1 MQDYTPN
8 LIDKMR
14 ESRFCRALFAAILTI
29 GLCLPSALLS
39 TKAYARDYDGS
50 NFGEGNGTLVV
61 SKPDHA
67 SLYINGQ
74 EVQAGADAPQ
84 EFTFAAGS
92 DVTVRVDADNGY
104 AVDSCFVEDE
114 ENNYISDWTSAC
126 GEGILEETYKV
137 YGDDLKQYLKTVI
150 APEETDPYANLDD
163 ALYFEAWKSNDSTQR
178 TNAGQKFWVDYKK
191 SGGDSVSER
200 NWEVAFCYGPPGHKG
215 PGAGT
220 WYKLSEQPNEWY
232 RKALSYVMW
241 YGAPYIQNVAGHKL
255 TNGEAHDATQLAVWM
270 VSDQPVKYNTS
281 RVPKAY
287 AAAKDLVAKAKA
299 YANGG
304 NVSPT
309 GAKIDDK
316 TKYMIDHYATVYKPY
331 SGKKQTL
338 IIPNIAGYIDLQKE
352 SANKEITDGNEC
364 YSLEGAKYGVFLS
377 KADAEAERNLQMVLT
392 TDENGYAVSDA
403 LPVKKN
409 GDPTTY
415 YVKEMKHPEGY
426 ALSDTVYPVEV
437 KRWKV
442 STVNADAEENP
453 GVIMEEP
460 QYDPVQIM
468 LGKYDG
474 DRTYN
479 GEKNV
484 AQAGAPTLA
493 GAEFTVKFYPTLD
506 EDYTS
511 VEPVRTWVMK
521 TNAKGFINMN
531 RDDIESWKVSGD
543 DFFHDSQGSIC
554 YPIGTYTIQE
564 TKAPEGYELPTG
576 SFEIDGV
583 TYDSVVVRQVKGDGS
598 TNPTV
603 STYNMPLIPEPIKK
617 GGIEIEKR
625 DLETNALTP
634 QGGASLDGTQFAI
647 VNENN
652 KGAFVDG
659 IEYQPG
665 EVCKILTIENGVAA
679 TNDQTL
685 PYGDYSIQEIV
696 AGKGYNLTDG
706 EKRYFTI
713 SENHQMIH
721 YSDTVEGAEG
731 GAFKNAVIRGD
742 LKFIKVRGMDQK
754 LLGGIPFKITSK
766 TTGESHIVV
775 TDENGEVNTSADW
788 NKHTQNTNGNDGGEY
803 NAENGLWFGA
813 GEARD
818 DMGALPYDTY
828 TLEELECDNNKG
840 MVMVT
845 KEFTINRQNY
855 VFDMRDIVN
864 DVEKL
869 PYIGTHATDA
879 SDGDKLIVADTE
891 AVIND
896 HVSYAELA
904 ANETYTLTATLMD
917 KTTGE
922 AIEGASAQVT
932 FETTSDRGS
941 VEVQIPVNLV
951 DYKGKDI
958 VVYEVLSKGGAVV
971 AEHQEINDSEQT
983 LHVIAPVIGTTAT
996 DDADGDH
1003 KIINDTEATII
1014 DTVRYENLVANKEYT
1029 ATGTLMVKTI
1039 DEDGDVEATELL
1051 DKDGNPITVTT
1062 QFTPKSASGSIDV
1075 VFVFDASMLE
1085 PGTQIVVFEKVL
1097 RGDVVIAA
1105 HEDPTDS
1112 NQTVETIVPEIGTTA
1127 VDGVDGDKNVVSD
1140 KGMRVVDTIAY
1151 KNLVIGKEYT
1161 ATGKLMEKVIDEN
1174 GNVTEREL
1182 TDDHGNTVEAKATF
1196 TPTTP
1201 NGEVEVEFVFDGY
1214 NLEKGTQI
1222 VAFEEVFDKDKSV
1235 AVHADINDENQ
1246 LVEVVNPKIGTSA
1259 YDAFDL
1265 DQSVIADKDA
1275 KIIDTVR
1282 YESLIPGKE
1291 YTVAGIVMDKTT
1303 GMPLLSGEGADEISD
1318 GELATFMHGLATLL
1332 GISDDEFAAM
1342 TATGSAGAT
1351 SEFIDFVGE
1360 FTDRL
1365 GVENP
1370 LAGFTDRIVSDV
1382 NVNADV
1388 VSEYLAENAKIV
1400 NCLTFAQKNFTPNTA
1415 DGSVDMTFPVNTEG
1429 MDGKELVIYE
1439 LMFANDVI
1447 QASHADIT
1455 DKGQTVEVV
1464 SSSIGTT
1471 ATDKTD
1477 GDHYL
1482 LPSTDAVVVDTV
1494 DYENLVPGKEYTLK
1508 GWLMD
1513 KATGKQLVI
1522 DDKPVTSEVK
1532 FTPNNTSGSVDIEF
1546 KFDASKLADGA
1557 ELVAFEELYKDNV
1570 LVAEHKDIDD
1580 EGQTVTIGEPP
1591 ATPED
1596 GDYAKTGENLLPWIV
1611 LAIVL
1616 LVGAASAFAYGVRK
1630 RKANKSKADAEDS
1643 QITPNE

>member
-1 MQDYTPN
+1 MLNQ
-8 LIDKMR
+8 IDKMR
-14 ESRFCRALFAAILTI
+14 ESRFCRALFAAVLII
-29 GLCLPSALLS
+29 GLCLPSTLLGIRSAYADDGKTRVVFVLDGNAHITIDGEQGSQTLSPETPTLTLDLDTGTFVHMTGELASESNVAVYSRDLEDTYDVTYPEGFENVLSFEKDISATGIDKVVTIKVDDLPAGYRLADMDALRTEYALS
-39 TKAYARDYDGS
+39 TASITTQSSDVPYIGETFTGS
-50 NFGEGNGTLVV
+50 GQITHMTGGNGHTTYDMTY
-61 SKPDHA
+61 SA
-67 SLYINGQ
+67 WSGIANGK
-74 EVQAGADAPQ
+74 
-84 EFTFAAGS
+84 
-92 DVTVRVDADNGY
+92 DVTVYCDDHGKASPVVNRGTWNYTARVTAIDYSTGKVTLSFKVVGTGEYKPADNY
-104 AVDSCFVEDE
+104 
-114 ENNYISDWTSAC
+114 
-126 GEGILEETYKV
+126 
-137 YGDDLKQYLKTVI
+137 
-150 APEETDPYANLDD
+150 
-163 ALYFEAWKSNDSTQR
+163 
-178 TNAGQKFWVDYKK
+178 
-191 SGGDSVSER
+191 
-200 NWEVAFCYGPPGHKG
+200 
-215 PGAGT
+215 
-220 WYKLSEQPNEWY
+220 
-232 RKALSYVMW
+232 
-241 YGAPYIQNVAGHKL
+241 
-255 TNGEAHDATQLAVWM
+255 
-270 VSDQPVKYNTS
+270 
-281 RVPKAY
+281 
-287 AAAKDLVAKAKA
+287 
-299 YANGG
+299 
-304 NVSPT
+304 
-309 GAKIDDK
+309 
-316 TKYMIDHYATVYKPY
+316 
-331 SGKKQTL
+331 QTL
-338 IIPNIAGYIDLQKE
+338 SGVGYVYRDFGGYMELHKE
-352 SANKEITDGNEC
+352 SANTEITEGNGC
-364 YSLEGAKYGVFLS
+364 YS
-377 KADAEAERNLQMVLT
+377 
-392 TDENGYAVSDA
+392 
-403 LPVKKN
+403 
-409 GDPTTY
+409 
-415 YVKEMKHPEGY
+415 
-426 ALSDTVYPVEV
+426 
-437 KRWKV
+437 
-442 STVNADAEENP
+442 
-453 GVIMEEP
+453 
-460 QYDPVQIM
+460 
-468 LGKYDG
+468 
-474 DRTYN
+474 
-479 GEKNV
+479 
-484 AQAGAPTLA
+484 LA
-493 GAEFTVKFYPTLD
+493 GAEYSLFSSLDDAKKAAEGDTGVEAAGKATTNDEGYAKTGLVKAGHYYVVETTAAQNYALDRDGGEQSDGIYEIDIENGKTTTLNSDNGGIVYDEPQNDPASVLIGKFDGDHTYNWEENIAQAKAPSLAGAQFEVKFYPTLD
-506 EDYTS
+506 EDYSS
-511 VEPVRTWVMK
+511 VEPLRTWYLE
-521 TNAKGFINMN
+521 TNENGYC
-531 RDDIESWKVSGD
+531 DLDES
-543 DFFHDSQGSIC
+543 FFAQDKDNDPLFKALGGTPTL
-554 YPIGTYTIQE
+554 PIGTLTFKEI
-564 TKAPEGYELPTG
+564 KAPEGYNLET
-576 SFEIDGV
+576 I
-583 TYDSVVVRQVKGDGS
+583 YDAEGNEVEGGIFVRQITGNESGDID
-598 TNPTV
+598 V
-603 STYNMPLIPEPIKK
+603 DTYNTPLIPNGINR

-625 DLETNALTP
+625 DLETNGFAA
-634 QGGASLDGTQFAI
+634 QGNGSLDGTQFAI
-647 VNENN
+647 VNEND

-659 IEYQPG
+659 IEHQPG
-665 EVCKILTIENGVAA
+665 EVCKIITIKDGVAS
-679 TNDQTL
+679 TDDQCL
-685 PYGDYSIQEIV
+685 PYGDYSIQEV
-696 AGKGYNLTDG
+696 AASKGYNLTDA

-754 LLGGIPFKITSK
+754 LLGGIPFKITSNS
-766 TTGESHIVV
+766 TGESHIVV

-788 NKHTQNTNGNDGGEY
+788 NKHTQNTNGNDGGNY
-803 NAENGLWFGA
+803 AAANGIWFGQ

-828 TLEELECDNNKG
+828 TLEELECDKNKG
-840 MVMVT
+840 MVLVK
-845 KEFTINRQNY
+845 KEFSINRNGY

-879 SDGDKLIVADTE
+879 SDGDKLIIADTE

-917 KTTGE
+917 KETGE
-922 AIEGASAQVT
+922 AIPGATAQVT
-932 FETTSDRGS
+932 FDTKSDRGS

-951 DYKGKDI
+951 DYKNKDV
-958 VVYEVLSKGGAVV
+958 VVYEVLTQGGVVV

-1014 DTVRYENLVANKEYT
+1014 DTVKYENLVANKEYT
-1029 ATGTLMVKTI
+1029 ATGTLMVKSI

-1075 VFVFDASMLE
+1075 VFVFDASALDS
-1085 PGTQIVVFEKVL
+1085 GTQLVVFEKVL

-1127 VDGVDGDKNVVSD
+1127 LDGVDGDKNVVSD

-1151 KNLVIGKEYT
+1151 KNLVVGKEYT
-1161 ATGKLMEKVIDEN
+1161 ATGKLMEKVVDEN

-1182 TDDHGNTVEAKATF
+1182 VDDHGNTIEAKATF
-1196 TPTTP
+1196 TPTAP
-1201 NGEVEVEFVFDGY
+1201 NGEVKVEFVFDGY
-1214 NLEKGTQI
+1214 NLAKGTQI

-1235 AVHADINDENQ
+1235 AVHADINDANQ
-1246 LVEVVNPKIGTSA
+1246 LVEAVAPKIGTSA

-1265 DQSVIADKDA
+1265 DQKVIADKDA
-1275 KIIDTVR
+1275 KIIDTVK

-1303 GMPLLSGEGADEISD
+1303 GMPLLSGEGAEEITD
-1318 GELATFMHGLATLL
+1318 GELATFIHGLATLL

-1360 FTDRL
+1360 LTEGL

-1400 NCLTFAQKNFTPNTA
+1400 SCLTFAQKAFTPNTA

-1429 MDGKELVIYE
+1429 MDGKELVVYE

-1447 QASHADIT
+1447 QASHVDIT

-1482 LPSTDAVVVDTV
+1482 LPSTEAVVVDTV
-1494 DYENLVPGKEYTLK
+1494 AYENLVPGKEYTLK

-1513 KATGKQLVI
+1513 KAAGKQLVI
-1522 DDKPVTSEVK
+1522 DDKPVTSEIK
-1532 FTPNNTSGSVDIEF
+1532 FTPNNTSGTVDIEF
-1546 KFDASKLADGA
+1546 KFDASKLTDGA

-1580 EGQTVTIGEPP
+1580 ESQTVTIGEPP

-1596 GDYAKTGENLLPWIV
+1596 GDYAKTGENLIGWII
-1611 LAIVL
+1611 LAL
-1616 LVGAASAFAYGVRK
+1616 ALVAGATTLTVYGVRK
-1630 RKANKSKADAEDS
+1630 RNAHKSEASAEDIQS
-1643 QITPNE
+1643 TPNE

>member
-14 ESRFCRALFAAILTI
+14 ESRFCRALFAVVLII
-29 GLCLPSALLS
+29 GLCLPSALLGVRQAEAAS
-39 TKAYARDYDGS
+39 TVYLRNSGASATYGGYSTTKCYVDSKPAYCAQPSKSTPASGNYSATKITPLTSATGFQHDWRAVCACLYYGYGGPGFDASMWPSTWYDGS
-50 NFGEGNGTLVV
+50 AWTADRYFAMTHVIISDYYASDAAAALAGCNSSFKNWVYGNILSYNGNGGYNNN
-61 SKPDHA
+61 A
-67 SLYINGQ
+67 
-74 EVQAGADAPQ
+74 VQNKLGNWGSVPSWFFDLCFQVNTAGGVQ
-84 EFTFAAGS
+84 T
-92 DVTVRVDADNGY
+92 
-104 AVDSCFVEDE
+104 
-114 ENNYISDWTSAC
+114 
-126 GEGILEETYKV
+126 
-137 YGDDLKQYLKTVI
+137 
-150 APEETDPYANLDD
+150 
-163 ALYFEAWKSNDSTQR
+163 
-178 TNAGQKFWVDYKK
+178 
-191 SGGDSVSER
+191 
-200 NWEVAFCYGPPGHKG
+200 
-215 PGAGT
+215 
-220 WYKLSEQPNEWY
+220 
-232 RKALSYVMW
+232 
-241 YGAPYIQNVAGHKL
+241 
-255 TNGEAHDATQLAVWM
+255 M
-270 VSDQPVKYNTS
+270 VS
-281 RVPKAY
+281 
-287 AAAKDLVAKAKA
+287 
-299 YANGG
+299 
-304 NVSPT
+304 
-309 GAKIDDK
+309 
-316 TKYMIDHYATVYKPY
+316 Y
-331 SGKKQTL
+331 SELGW
-338 IIPNIAGYIDLQKE
+338 IGVQKE
-352 SANKEITDGNEC
+352 SANPELTDDNDC
-364 YSLEGAKYGVFLS
+364 YSLEGAEYTIYKTES
-377 KADAEAERNLQMVLT
+377 DANNNKNSVGKLT
-392 TDENGYAVSDA
+392 TNDKGYGASDW
-403 LPVKKN
+403 LEL
-409 GDPTTY
+409 GTY
-415 YVKEMKHPEGY
+415 WIKETKAPEGY
-426 ALSDTVYPVEV
+426 ALNDEPIKVQVNEVAKATKVNVE
-437 KRWKV
+437 
-442 STVNADAEENP
+442 
-453 GVIMEEP
+453 EEP
-460 QYDPVQIM
+460 QNDPVGIL
-468 LGKYDG
+468 LGKYDE

-479 GEKNV
+479 GEANV

-493 GAEFTVKFYPTLD
+493 GAQFEVKFYPTLD
-506 EDYTS
+506 KDYSS
-511 VEPVRTWVMK
+511 VEPLRTWYLETDEDGFCRLDESFFAQGKESSPLFK
-521 TNAKGFINMN
+521 TKS
-531 RDDIESWKVSGD
+531 DIPTL
-543 DFFHDSQGSIC
+543 
-554 YPIGTYTIQE
+554 PIGTLTFKEI
-564 TKAPEGYELPTG
+564 KAPEGYNLETIYDAEGNEVEGGIFVSQITG
-576 SFEIDGV
+576 NESGAVDV
-583 TYDSVVVRQVKGDGS
+583 D
-598 TNPTV
+598 
-603 STYNMPLIPEPIKK
+603 TYNTPLIPNGINR

-625 DLETNALTP
+625 DLETNGLTP

-647 VNENN
+647 VNEND

-679 TNDQTL
+679 TSDQTL
-685 PYGDYSIQEIV
+685 PHGDYSIQEIV

-706 EKRYFTI
+706 EKRYFSIT
-713 SENHQMIH
+713 EDHQMVH

-731 GAFKNAVIRGD
+731 GAFKNQVKRGD
-742 LKFIKVRGMDQK
+742 LKFIKK
-754 LLGGIPFKITSK
+754 LELTENSMSGIPFKITSK

-775 TDENGEVNTSADW
+775 TDENGEVNTEASW
-788 NKHTQNTNGNDGGEY
+788 NKHSYNTNGNDGGNY
-803 NAENGLWFGA
+803 DPANGIWFGINA
-813 GEARD
+813 PVNDEV
-818 DMGALPYDTY
+818 GALPYDDY
-828 TLEELECDNNKG
+828 TIEELPCDKNTG
-840 MVMVT
+840 LTLVT
-845 KEFTINRQNY
+845 RDVKISRDSVTI
-855 VFDMRDIVN
+855 DIREIENHVTETESI
-864 DVEKL
+864 V
-869 PYIGTHATDA
+869 TRATDA
-879 SDGDKLIVADTE
+879 IDSDKLITADTE

-896 HVSYAELA
+896 HVEYSGLK
-904 ANETYTLTATLMD
+904 ANEQYTMTATLMD
-917 KTTGE
+917 KQTGE
-922 AIEGASAQVT
+922 TIPGATAQVT
-932 FETTSDRGS
+932 FTTKAANGF
-941 VEVQIPVNLV
+941 VEMQIPVNLV
-951 DYKGKDI
+951 DYKSHD
-958 VVYEVLSKGGAVV
+958 VVVFEVLSQGGSVV
-971 AEHQEINDSEQT
+971 VEHQEIDDSEQT
-983 LHVIAPVIGTTAT
+983 LHVVAPEIGTTAT

-1014 DTVRYENLVANKEYT
+1014 DTVRYENLVPGKEYT
-1029 ATGTLMVKTI
+1029 ATGTLMVKSI

-1062 QFTPKSASGSIDV
+1062 QFAPKSASGSIDV

-1085 PGTQIVVFEKVL
+1085 SGTQLVVFEKVL

-1151 KNLVIGKEYT
+1151 ENLVVGKEYT
-1161 ATGKLMEKVIDEN
+1161 ATGKLMEKVVDEN

-1196 TPTTP
+1196 TPTAP

-1214 NLEKGTQI
+1214 NLDKGTQI
-1222 VAFEEVFDKDKSV
+1222 IAFEEVFDKDKSV

-1246 LVEVVNPKIGTSA
+1246 LVEVVTPEIGTSA

-1265 DQSVIADKDA
+1265 DGLVIADKDA
-1275 KIIDTVR
+1275 KIIDTVK
-1282 YESLIPGKE
+1282 YENFIPGKD
-1291 YTVAGIVMDKTT
+1291 TVGGIVMDKTT
-1303 GMPLLSGEGADEISD
+1303 GMPLLSGEGADQITD
-1318 GELATFMHGLATLL
+1318 GELATFLHGLATLL

-1342 TATGSAGAT
+1342 TAMGSAGAT

-1360 FTDRL
+1360 LTEGL

-1370 LAGFTDRIVSDV
+1370 LAGFTDRIVSNV

-1400 NCLTFAQKNFTPNTA
+1400 NCLTFAQKTFTPNTA

-1429 MDGKELVIYE
+1429 MDGKELVVYE

-1464 SSSIGTT
+1464 PSSIGTT

-1482 LPSTDAVVVDTV
+1482 LPSIDAVVVDTV

-1522 DDKPVTSEVK
+1522 DDKPVASEIK
-1532 FTPNNTSGSVDIEF
+1532 FTPNNTSGKVDIEF

-1591 ATPED
+1591 ANPDD
-1596 GDYAKTGENLLPWIV
+1596 GDYAKTGEDLLPWIV

>member
-14 ESRFCRALFAAILTI
+14 ESRFCRAFFAVVLII
-29 GLCLPSALLS
+29 GLCLPSALLGVRQAEAAS
-39 TKAYARDYDGS
+39 TVYLNNSHSSATYGGYSTTKCYVDGKPAYCAQPSKATPSSGTYSTSKITTQPGGGVPHDPSTICKTLYFGYGGPGFDPSMWPSTWYDGTAWTADRYFAVTHIIISDFYS
-50 NFGEGNGTLVV
+50 N
-61 SKPDHA
+61 D
-67 SLYINGQ
+67 
-74 EVQAGADAPQ
+74 AGAAL
-84 EFTFAAGS
+84 AGCNS
-92 DVTVRVDADNGY
+92 SFRNWVYGNILAYDGHGGY
-104 AVDSCFVEDE
+104 VDSALQNKFSWSDIPSCF
-114 ENNYISDWTSAC
+114 Y
-126 GEGILEETYKV
+126 
-137 YGDDLKQYLKTVI
+137 DLCFQVNT
-150 APEETDPYANLDD
+150 
-163 ALYFEAWKSNDSTQR
+163 
-178 TNAGQKFWVDYKK
+178 AGGFQ
-191 SGGDSVSER
+191 
-200 NWEVAFCYGPPGHKG
+200 
-215 PGAGT
+215 T
-220 WYKLSEQPNEWY
+220 
-232 RKALSYVMW
+232 
-241 YGAPYIQNVAGHKL
+241 
-255 TNGEAHDATQLAVWM
+255 M
-270 VSDQPVKYNTS
+270 VS
-281 RVPKAY
+281 
-287 AAAKDLVAKAKA
+287 
-299 YANGG
+299 
-304 NVSPT
+304 
-309 GAKIDDK
+309 
-316 TKYMIDHYATVYKPY
+316 Y
-331 SGKKQTL
+331 SELGW
-338 IIPNIAGYIDLQKE
+338 IGVQKE
-352 SANKEITDGNEC
+352 SANPELTDGNDC
-364 YSLEGAKYGVFLS
+364 YSLEGAEYTIYKTES
-377 KADAEAERNLQMVLT
+377 DANNNKNSVGKLT
-392 TDENGYAVSDA
+392 TNDKGYGASDW
-403 LPVKKN
+403 LEL
-409 GDPTTY
+409 GTY
-415 YVKEMKHPEGY
+415 WIKETKAPEGY
-426 ALSDTVYPVEV
+426 ALDNEPIKVQVNEVAKATKVTVE
-437 KRWKV
+437 
-442 STVNADAEENP
+442 
-453 GVIMEEP
+453 EEP
-460 QYDPVQIM
+460 QADPVSVL

-474 DRTYN
+474 NRTYN
-479 GEKNV
+479 GESNIT
-484 AQAGAPTLA
+484 QAGAPSLE
-493 GAEFTVKFYPTLD
+493 GAEFTFKFYPTLE
-506 EDYTS
+506 EDYES
-511 VEPVRTWVMK
+511 VEPLRTWVLK
-521 TNAKGFINMN
+521 TDSEGFTGLWDEFKI
-531 RDDIESWKVSGD
+531 SGD
-543 DFFHDSQGSIC
+543 NFFYKADGVPTL
-554 YPIGTYTIQE
+554 PIGTLTVQE
-564 TKAPEGYELPTG
+564 TKAPEGYKVDEK
-576 SFEIDGV
+576 V
-583 TYDSVVVRQVKGDGS
+583 HVRQITPEGVLE
-598 TNPTV
+598 TIN
-603 STYNMPLIPEPIKK
+603 TYNMPLIPEIIKK
-617 GGIEIEKR
+617 GGISIEKR
-625 DLETNALTP
+625 DFETNGLTP

-647 VNENN
+647 VNEND

-679 TNDQTL
+679 TSDQTL

-706 EKRYFTI
+706 EKRYFSIT
-713 SENHQMIH
+713 EDHQMVH

-731 GAFKNAVIRGD
+731 GAFKNQVKRGD
-742 LKFIKVRGMDQK
+742 LKFIKK
-754 LLGGIPFKITSK
+754 LELTENSMSGIPFKITSK

-775 TDENGEVNTSADW
+775 TDENGEVNTEASW
-788 NKHTQNTNGNDGGEY
+788 NKHSYNTNGNDGGNY
-803 NAENGLWFGA
+803 DPANGIWFGINA
-813 GEARD
+813 PVNDEV
-818 DMGALPYDTY
+818 GALPYDDY
-828 TLEELECDNNKG
+828 TIEELPCDKNTG
-840 MVMVT
+840 LTLVT
-845 KEFTINRQNY
+845 RDVKISRDSVTI
-855 VFDMRDIVN
+855 DIREIENHVTETESF
-864 DVEKL
+864 V
-869 PYIGTHATDA
+869 TRATDA
-879 SDGDKLIVADTE
+879 IDSDKLITADTE

-896 HVSYAELA
+896 HVEYSGLK
-904 ANETYTLTATLMD
+904 ANEQYTMTATLMD
-917 KTTGE
+917 KQTGE
-922 AIEGASAQVT
+922 TIPGATAQVT
-932 FETTSDRGS
+932 FTTKAANGF
-941 VEVQIPVNLV
+941 VEMQIPVNLV
-951 DYKGKDI
+951 DYKSHD
-958 VVYEVLSKGGAVV
+958 VVVFEVLSQGGSVV
-971 AEHQEINDSEQT
+971 VEHQEIDDSEQT
-983 LHVIAPVIGTTAT
+983 LHVVAPEIGTTAT

-1014 DTVRYENLVANKEYT
+1014 DTVRYESLVPGKEYT
-1029 ATGTLMVKTI
+1029 ATGTLMVKSI

-1062 QFTPKSASGSIDV
+1062 QFAPKSASGSIDV

-1085 PGTQIVVFEKVL
+1085 SGTQLVVFEKVL

-1151 KNLVIGKEYT
+1151 ENLVVGKEYT
-1161 ATGKLMEKVIDEN
+1161 ATGKLMEKVVDEN

-1182 TDDHGNTVEAKATF
+1182 TDDHGNTIEAKATF
-1196 TPTTP
+1196 TPTAP

-1214 NLEKGTQI
+1214 NLDKSTQI

-1246 LVEVVNPKIGTSA
+1246 LVEVVTPEIGTSA

-1265 DQSVIADKDA
+1265 DGLVIADRDA
-1275 KIIDTVR
+1275 KIIDTVK
-1282 YESLIPGKE
+1282 YENLIPGKE
-1291 YTVAGIVMDKTT
+1291 YTVGGIVMDKTT
-1303 GMPLLSGEGADEISD
+1303 GMPLLSGEGADQITD
-1318 GELATFMHGLATLL
+1318 GELATFLHGLATLL

-1342 TATGSAGAT
+1342 TATDSAGAT
-1351 SEFIDFVGE
+1351 SEFVDFVGE
-1360 FTDRL
+1360 LTEGL

-1382 NVNADV
+1382 NVNSDV

-1522 DDKPVTSEVK
+1522 DDKPVTSEIK
-1532 FTPNNTSGSVDIEF
+1532 FTPNNTSGKVDIEF
-1546 KFDASKLADGA
+1546 AFDASKLADGA

-1591 ATPED
+1591 VNPDD
-1596 GDYAKTGENLLPWIV
+1596 GDYAKTGEDLLPWIV

>member
-14 ESRFCRALFAAILTI
+14 ESRFCRAFFAVVLII
-29 GLCLPSALLS
+29 GLCLPSALLGVRQAEAAS
-39 TKAYARDYDGS
+39 TVYLRNSGASATYGGYSTTKCYVDSKPAYCAQPSKSTPASGNYSATKITPLTSATGFQHDWRAVCACLYYGYGGPGFDASMWPSTWYDGS
-50 NFGEGNGTLVV
+50 AWTADRYFAMTHVIISDYYASDAAAALAGCNSSFKNWVYGNILSYNGNGGYNNN
-61 SKPDHA
+61 A
-67 SLYINGQ
+67 
-74 EVQAGADAPQ
+74 VQNKLGNWGSVPSWFFDLCFQVNTAGGVQ
-84 EFTFAAGS
+84 T
-92 DVTVRVDADNGY
+92 
-104 AVDSCFVEDE
+104 
-114 ENNYISDWTSAC
+114 
-126 GEGILEETYKV
+126 
-137 YGDDLKQYLKTVI
+137 
-150 APEETDPYANLDD
+150 
-163 ALYFEAWKSNDSTQR
+163 
-178 TNAGQKFWVDYKK
+178 
-191 SGGDSVSER
+191 
-200 NWEVAFCYGPPGHKG
+200 
-215 PGAGT
+215 
-220 WYKLSEQPNEWY
+220 
-232 RKALSYVMW
+232 
-241 YGAPYIQNVAGHKL
+241 
-255 TNGEAHDATQLAVWM
+255 M
-270 VSDQPVKYNTS
+270 VS
-281 RVPKAY
+281 
-287 AAAKDLVAKAKA
+287 
-299 YANGG
+299 
-304 NVSPT
+304 
-309 GAKIDDK
+309 
-316 TKYMIDHYATVYKPY
+316 Y
-331 SGKKQTL
+331 SELGW
-338 IIPNIAGYIDLQKE
+338 IGVQKE
-352 SANKEITDGNEC
+352 SANPELTEGNDC
-364 YSLEGAKYGVFLS
+364 YSLEGAEYTIYKTES
-377 KADAEAERNLQMVLT
+377 DANNNKNSVGKLT
-392 TDENGYAVSDA
+392 TNDKGYGASDW
-403 LPVKKN
+403 LEL
-409 GDPTTY
+409 GTY
-415 YVKEMKHPEGY
+415 WIKETKAPEGY
-426 ALSDTVYPVEV
+426 ALDDEPIKVQVNEVAKATKVIVE
-437 KRWKV
+437 
-442 STVNADAEENP
+442 
-453 GVIMEEP
+453 EEP
-460 QYDPVQIM
+460 QVDPVSVL

-474 DRTYN
+474 NRTYN
-479 GEKNV
+479 GESNIT
-484 AQAGAPTLA
+484 QAGAPSLE
-493 GAEFTVKFYPTLD
+493 GAEFTFKFYPTLE
-506 EDYTS
+506 EDYES
-511 VEPVRTWVMK
+511 VEPLRTWVLK
-521 TNAKGFINMN
+521 TDSDGFTGLWDEFKI
-531 RDDIESWKVSGD
+531 SGD
-543 DFFHDSQGSIC
+543 NFFYEADGVPTL
-554 YPIGTYTIQE
+554 PIGTLTVQE
-564 TKAPEGYELPTG
+564 TKAPEGYKVDEK
-576 SFEIDGV
+576 V
-583 TYDSVVVRQVKGDGS
+583 HVRQITPEGVLE
-598 TNPTV
+598 TIN
-603 STYNMPLIPEPIKK
+603 TYNMPLIPEIIKK
-617 GGIEIEKR
+617 GGISIEKR
-625 DLETNALTP
+625 DFETNGLTP

-647 VNENN
+647 VNEND

-679 TNDQTL
+679 TSDQTL
-685 PYGDYSIQEIV
+685 PYGDYSIQELV

-706 EKRYFTI
+706 EKRYFSIT
-713 SENHQMIH
+713 EDHQMIH

-731 GAFKNAVIRGD
+731 GAFKNQVKRGD
-742 LKFIKVRGMDQK
+742 LKFIKK
-754 LLGGIPFKITSK
+754 LELTENSMSGIPFKITSK

-775 TDENGEVNTSADW
+775 TDENGEVNTEASW
-788 NKHTQNTNGNDGGEY
+788 NKHSYNTNGNDSGNY
-803 NAENGLWFGA
+803 DPANGIWFGINA
-813 GEARD
+813 PVD
-818 DMGALPYDTY
+818 DEVGALPYDDY
-828 TLEELECDNNKG
+828 TIEELPCDKNTG
-840 MVMVT
+840 LTLVT
-845 KEFTINRQNY
+845 RDVKISRDSVTI
-855 VFDMRDIVN
+855 DIREIENHVTETESI
-864 DVEKL
+864 V
-869 PYIGTHATDA
+869 TRATDA
-879 SDGDKLIVADTE
+879 IDSDKLITADTE

-896 HVSYAELA
+896 HVEYSGLK
-904 ANETYTLTATLMD
+904 ANEQYTMTATLMD
-917 KTTGE
+917 KQTGE
-922 AIEGASAQVT
+922 TIPGATAQVT
-932 FETTSDRGS
+932 FTTKAAKGF
-941 VEVQIPVNLV
+941 VEMQIPVNLV
-951 DYKGKDI
+951 DYKNHD
-958 VVYEVLSKGGAVV
+958 VVVFEVLSQGGSVV
-971 AEHQEINDSEQT
+971 VEHQEIDDSEQT
-983 LHVIAPVIGTTAT
+983 LHVVAPEIGTTAT

-1014 DTVRYENLVANKEYT
+1014 DTVRYENLVPGKEYT

-1039 DEDGDVEATELL
+1039 DEDGDVEAAELL

-1075 VFVFDASMLE
+1075 VFVFDASALDS
-1085 PGTQIVVFEKVL
+1085 GTQLVVFEKVL
-1097 RGDVVIAA
+1097 RGDVVIAT

-1151 KNLVIGKEYT
+1151 ENLVVGKEYT

-1182 TDDHGNTVEAKATF
+1182 TDDHGNTIEAKATF
-1196 TPTTP
+1196 TPTAP

-1246 LVEVVNPKIGTSA
+1246 LVEVVTPEIGTSA

-1265 DQSVIADKDA
+1265 DGLVIADRDA
-1275 KIIDTVR
+1275 KIIDTVK
-1282 YESLIPGKE
+1282 YENLIPGKE
-1291 YTVAGIVMDKTT
+1291 YTVGGIVMDKTT
-1303 GMPLLSGEGADEISD
+1303 GMPLLSGEGADQITD
-1318 GELATFMHGLATLL
+1318 GELATFLHGLATLL

-1342 TATGSAGAT
+1342 TATDSAGAT
-1351 SEFIDFVGE
+1351 SEFVDFVGE
-1360 FTDRL
+1360 LTEGL

-1382 NVNADV
+1382 NVNSDV

-1522 DDKPVTSEVK
+1522 DDKPVTSEIK
-1532 FTPNNTSGSVDIEF
+1532 FTPNNTSGKVDIEF
-1546 KFDASKLADGA
+1546 AFDASKLADGA

-1591 ATPED
+1591 VNPDD
-1596 GDYAKTGENLLPWIV
+1596 GDYAKTGEDLLPWIV

>member
-39 TKAYARDYDGS
+39 TKAYARDYDGE
-50 NFGEGNGTLVV
+50 NFGSGNGTLVV

-67 SLYINGQ
+67 SIYVNGQ
-74 EVQAGADAPQ
+74 EVQASADAPQ

-114 ENNYISDWTSAC
+114 DHSYISDWTSAC
-126 GEGILEETYKV
+126 GDGILEETYKV

-241 YGAPYIQNVAGHKL
+241 YGAPYIQNVAGHSL
-255 TNGEAHDATQLAVWM
+255 TKGEAHDATQLAVWM

-304 NVSPT
+304 NTTPT

-316 TKYMIDHYATVYKPY
+316 TKFMIDHYATVYKPY

-409 GDPTTY
+409 GDSTTY

-426 ALSDTVYPVEV
+426 ALDDTVYPVDV

-460 QYDPVQIM
+460 QNDPINIFLAKKDENRAYDATSNE
-468 LGKYDG
+468 G
-474 DRTYN
+474 
-479 GEKNV
+479 
-484 AQAGAPTLA
+484 QAGAPSLA
-493 GAEFTVKFYPTLD
+493 FAKFEVKFYPTLD
-506 EDYTS
+506 EDYQS
-511 VEPVRTWVMK
+511 VEPVRAWVVQ
-521 TNAKGFINMN
+521 TDSDGFSRMGDATFAI
-531 RDDIESWKVSGD
+531 DGTEHPYKVSGD
-543 DFFHDSQGSIC
+543 EFYRDINDSVTL
-554 YPIGTYTIQE
+554 PLGTYTFQE
-564 TKAPEGYELPTG
+564 IEAPEGYQKDDTIIVRAVTG
-576 SFEIDGV
+576 TVDGDV
-583 TYDSVVVRQVKGDGS
+583 QVH
-598 TNPTV
+598 
-603 STYNMPLIPEPIKK
+603 TYNTPIVSEVPKK

-625 DLETNALTP
+625 DLETNELTP

-647 VNENN
+647 VNEND

-679 TNDQTL
+679 TSDQTL

-713 SENHQMIH
+713 SENHQLIH

-803 NAENGLWFGA
+803 NAENGLWFGTGA
-813 GEARD
+813 ARD

-845 KEFTINRQNY
+845 KEFTINRQDY

-879 SDGDKLIVADTE
+879 SDGDKLIIADTE

-932 FETTSDRGS
+932 FETASDRGS

-951 DYKGKDI
+951 DYAGKDV

-1014 DTVRYENLVANKEYT
+1014 DTVRYENLVPGKEYT
-1029 ATGTLMVKTI
+1029 ATGTLMVKSV
-1039 DEDGDVEATELL
+1039 DEDGDIQATELL

-1097 RGDVVIAA
+1097 RGDVVIAS

-1151 KNLVIGKEYT
+1151 ENLVVGKEYT
-1161 ATGKLMEKVIDEN
+1161 ATGKLMEKVVDEN

-1182 TDDHGNTVEAKATF
+1182 TDDHGNTIEAKATF
-1196 TPTTP
+1196 TPTAP

-1214 NLEKGTQI
+1214 NLDKGTQI

-1246 LVEVVNPKIGTSA
+1246 LVEVVTPEIGTSA

-1265 DQSVIADKDA
+1265 DGLVIADRDA
-1275 KIIDTVR
+1275 KIIDTVK
-1282 YESLIPGKE
+1282 YENLIPGKE
-1291 YTVAGIVMDKTT
+1291 YTVGGIVMDKTT
-1303 GMPLLSGEGADEISD
+1303 GMPLLSGEGADEITD

-1342 TATGSAGAT
+1342 TATGSTGAT

-1400 NCLTFAQKNFTPNTA
+1400 NCLTFAQKTFTPNTA
-1415 DGSVDMTFPVNTEG
+1415 DGSVDMTFAVNTEG
-1429 MDGKELVIYE
+1429 MDGKELVVYE

-1522 DDKPVTSEVK
+1522 DDKPVTSEIK
-1532 FTPNNTSGSVDIEF
+1532 FTPNNTSGKVDIEF
-1546 KFDASKLADGA
+1546 AFDASKLADGA

-1591 ATPED
+1591 VNPDD
-1596 GDYAKTGENLLPWIV
+1596 GDYAKTGEDLLPWIV

>member
-14 ESRFCRALFAAILTI
+14 ESRFCRALFAAVLTI

-39 TKAYARDYDGS
+39 TKAYARDYDGE
-50 NFGEGNGTLVV
+50 NFGSGNGTLVV

-84 EFTFAAGS
+84 EFTFTAGS

-114 ENNYISDWTSAC
+114 DHSYISDWTSAC
-126 GEGILEETYKV
+126 GVGILEETYKV

-241 YGAPYIQNVAGHKL
+241 YGAPYIQNVAGHSL
-255 TNGEAHDATQLAVWM
+255 TKGEAHDATQLAVWII
-270 VSDQPVKYNTS
+270 SDTPVKVNYS
-281 RVPKAY
+281 RYTKAY
-287 AAAKDLVAKAKA
+287 PAAKDLVAKAKA
-299 YANGG
+299 YANGS

-316 TKYMIDHYATVYKPY
+316 TKFMIDHYATVYKPY
-331 SGKKQTL
+331 SGKKQTM

-364 YSLEGAKYGVFLS
+364 YSLEGAKYGVFLT

-409 GDPTTY
+409 GDSTTY

-426 ALSDTVYPVEV
+426 ALDDTVYPVDV

-460 QYDPVQIM
+460 QNDPVWIV

-479 GEKNV
+479 GKQNL
-484 AQAGAPTLA
+484 AQAGAPSVA
-493 GAEFTVKFYPTLD
+493 DAEFTVKFYPTLD
-506 EDYTS
+506 EDYQK
-511 VEPVRTWVMK
+511 VDVAKTWVMK
-521 TNAKGFINMN
+521 TNENGFINMN
-531 RDDIESWKVSGD
+531 ADDIDSWKVSGD
-543 DFFHDSQGSIC
+543 DFYRDSNGALC
-554 YPIGTYTIQE
+554 YPLGTYTIQE
-564 TKAPEGYELPTG
+564 TKAPEGYELDNETYVRTVTG
-576 SFEIDGV
+576 TVDG
-583 TYDSVVVRQVKGDGS
+583 DAHI
-598 TNPTV
+598 
-603 STYNMPLIPEPIKK
+603 STYNTPLIPNKIYS

-647 VNENN
+647 VNEND

-665 EVCKILTIENGVAA
+665 KVCKILTIENGVAA
-679 TNDQTL
+679 TSDQTL
-685 PYGDYSIQEIV
+685 PYGDYSIQEVV

-721 YSDTVEGAEG
+721 YSDTVESAEG

-803 NAENGLWFGA
+803 NAENGLWFGT

-845 KEFTINRQNY
+845 KEFTINRQDY

-879 SDGDKLIVADTE
+879 SDGDKLIIADTE

-904 ANETYTLTATLMD
+904 ANETYTLSATLMD

-958 VVYEVLSKGGAVV
+958 VVYEVLSKGGTVV

-1014 DTVRYENLVANKEYT
+1014 DTVRYENLVPGKEYT
-1029 ATGTLMVKTI
+1029 ATGTLMVKSV
-1039 DEDGDVEATELL
+1039 DEDGDIQATELL

-1151 KNLVIGKEYT
+1151 KNLVVGKEYT
-1161 ATGKLMEKVIDEN
+1161 ATGKLMEKVVDEN

-1182 TDDHGNTVEAKATF
+1182 TDDHGNTIEATATF

-1201 NGEVEVEFVFDGY
+1201 SGEVAVEFVFDGY

-1265 DQSVIADKDA
+1265 DQNVIADKDA
-1275 KIIDTVR
+1275 KIIDTVK
-1282 YESLIPGKE
+1282 YQSLIPGKE

-1303 GMPLLSGEGADEISD
+1303 GMPLLSGEGAEEITD
-1318 GELATFMHGLATLL
+1318 GELATFVHGLATLL

-1342 TATGSAGAT
+1342 TAMGSAGAT

-1360 FTDRL
+1360 LTEGL

-1400 NCLTFAQKNFTPNTA
+1400 NCLTFAQKAFTPNTA

-1429 MDGKELVIYE
+1429 MDGKELVVYE

-1482 LPSTDAVVVDTV
+1482 LPSTEAVVVDTV
-1494 DYENLVPGKEYTLK
+1494 AYENLVPGKEYTLK

-1522 DDKPVTSEVK
+1522 DDKVIASEVK
-1532 FTPNNTSGSVDIEF
+1532 FTPNNTSGKVDIEF
-1546 KFDASKLADGA
+1546 KFDASKLSDGA

-1596 GDYAKTGENLLPWIV
+1596 GDYAKTGEILIGWII
-1611 LAIVL
+1611 LALALIA
-1616 LVGAASAFAYGVRK
+1616 GATTLTVYGVRK
-1630 RKANKSKADAEDS
+1630 RNAGKSEASAEDAQS
-1643 QITPNE
+1643 TPNE

>member
-14 ESRFCRALFAAILTI
+14 ESRFCRALFAVVLII
-29 GLCLPSALLS
+29 GLCLPSALLGVRQAEAAS
-39 TKAYARDYDGS
+39 TVYLRNSGASATYGGYSTTKCYVDGKPAYCAQPSKATPSSGTYSTSKITTQPGGGVQHDPSTICKTLYFGYGGPGFDPSMWPSTWYDGTAWTADRYFAVTHIIISDFYS
-50 NFGEGNGTLVV
+50 N
-61 SKPDHA
+61 D
-67 SLYINGQ
+67 
-74 EVQAGADAPQ
+74 AGAAL
-84 EFTFAAGS
+84 AGCNS
-92 DVTVRVDADNGY
+92 SFRNWVYGNILAYDGHGGY
-104 AVDSCFVEDE
+104 VDSALQNKFSWSDIPSWFYDLCFQV
-114 ENNYISDWTSAC
+114 NT
-126 GEGILEETYKV
+126 
-137 YGDDLKQYLKTVI
+137 
-150 APEETDPYANLDD
+150 
-163 ALYFEAWKSNDSTQR
+163 
-178 TNAGQKFWVDYKK
+178 AGGVQ
-191 SGGDSVSER
+191 
-200 NWEVAFCYGPPGHKG
+200 
-215 PGAGT
+215 T
-220 WYKLSEQPNEWY
+220 
-232 RKALSYVMW
+232 
-241 YGAPYIQNVAGHKL
+241 
-255 TNGEAHDATQLAVWM
+255 M
-270 VSDQPVKYNTS
+270 VS
-281 RVPKAY
+281 
-287 AAAKDLVAKAKA
+287 
-299 YANGG
+299 
-304 NVSPT
+304 
-309 GAKIDDK
+309 
-316 TKYMIDHYATVYKPY
+316 Y
-331 SGKKQTL
+331 SELGW
-338 IIPNIAGYIDLQKE
+338 IGVQKE
-352 SANKEITDGNEC
+352 SANTELTEGNDC
-364 YSLEGAKYGVFLS
+364 YSLEGAEFGIYKS
-377 KADAEAERNLQMVLT
+377 E
-392 TDENGYAVSDA
+392 SDA
-403 LPVKKN
+403 NADKN
-409 GDPTTY
+409 AVGKIVTKEDGYGSSDWLELGTY
-415 YVKEMKHPEGY
+415 YVKETKAPSGY
-426 ALSDTVYPVEV
+426 ALDEEVHQVQVKDVAKATVLTVE
-437 KRWKV
+437 
-442 STVNADAEENP
+442 
-453 GVIMEEP
+453 EEP
-460 QYDPVQIM
+460 QYDPVDIM

-474 DRTYN
+474 DKTYN
-479 GEKNV
+479 GEANV

-506 EDYTS
+506 KNYES
-511 VEPVRTWVMK
+511 VDPLRTWVVK
-521 TNAKGFINMN
+521 TDSDGLIIMN
-531 RDDIESWKVSGD
+531 SNNISEFQVGGD
-543 DFFHDSQGSIC
+543 AFFYDTAGNIA

-598 TNPTV
+598 TNPAV

-679 TNDQTL
+679 TNDQML

-731 GAFKNAVIRGD
+731 GAFKNQVKRGD
-742 LKFIKVRGMDQK
+742 LKFIKK
-754 LLGGIPFKITSK
+754 LELTENSMSGIPFKITSK

-775 TDENGEVNTSADW
+775 TDENGEVNTEASW
-788 NKHTQNTNGNDGGEY
+788 NKHSYNTNGNDSGNY
-803 NAENGLWFGA
+803 DPANGIWFGINA
-813 GEARD
+813 PVD
-818 DMGALPYDTY
+818 DEVGALPYDDY
-828 TLEELECDNNKG
+828 TIEELPCDKNTG
-840 MVMVT
+840 LTLVT
-845 KEFTINRQNY
+845 RDVKISRDSVTI
-855 VFDMRDIVN
+855 DIREIENHVTETESI
-864 DVEKL
+864 V
-869 PYIGTHATDA
+869 TRATDA
-879 SDGDKLIVADTE
+879 IDSDKLITADTE

-896 HVSYAELA
+896 HVEYSGLK
-904 ANETYTLTATLMD
+904 ANEQYTMTATLMD
-917 KTTGE
+917 KQTGE
-922 AIEGASAQVT
+922 TIPGATAQVT
-932 FETTSDRGS
+932 FTTKAANGF
-941 VEVQIPVNLV
+941 VEMQIPVNLV
-951 DYKGKDI
+951 DYKNHD
-958 VVYEVLSKGGAVV
+958 VVVFEVLSQGGSVV
-971 AEHQEINDSEQT
+971 VEHQEIDDSEQT
-983 LHVIAPVIGTTAT
+983 LHVVAPEIGTTAT

-1014 DTVRYENLVANKEYT
+1014 DTVRYENLVPGKEYT

-1085 PGTQIVVFEKVL
+1085 SGTQLVVFEKVL
-1097 RGDVVIAA
+1097 RGDTVIAA

-1151 KNLVIGKEYT
+1151 ENLVVGKEYT

-1182 TDDHGNTVEAKATF
+1182 TDDHGNTIEAKATF

-1222 VAFEEVFDKDKSV
+1222 VAFEEVFDKNKSV

-1246 LVEVVNPKIGTSA
+1246 LVEVVTPEIGTSA

-1265 DQSVIADKDA
+1265 DGLVIADKDA
-1275 KIIDTVR
+1275 KIIDTVK
-1282 YESLIPGKE
+1282 YENLIPGKE
-1291 YTVAGIVMDKTT
+1291 YTVGGIVMDKTT
-1303 GMPLLSGEGADEISD
+1303 GMPLLSGEGADEITD

-1342 TATGSAGAT
+1342 TATGSTGAT

-1400 NCLTFAQKNFTPNTA
+1400 NCLTFAQKTFTPNTA
-1415 DGSVDMTFPVNTEG
+1415 DGSVDMTFAVNTEG
-1429 MDGKELVIYE
+1429 MDGKELVVYE

-1482 LPSTDAVVVDTV
+1482 LPSTEAVVVDTV

>member
-39 TKAYARDYDGS
+39 TKAYARDYDGENLGS
-50 NFGEGNGTLVV
+50 GNGTLVV

-67 SLYINGQ
+67 SIYVNGQ
-74 EVQAGADAPQ
+74 EVQASADAPQ

-114 ENNYISDWTSAC
+114 DHSYISDWTSAC
-126 GEGILEETYKV
+126 GDGILEETYKV

-163 ALYFEAWKSNDSTQR
+163 ALYFEAWKSKDSTQR

-241 YGAPYIQNVAGHKL
+241 YGAPYIQNVAGHSL
-255 TNGEAHDATQLAVWM
+255 TKGEAHDATQLAVWM

-304 NVSPT
+304 NASPT

-316 TKYMIDHYATVYKPY
+316 TKFMIDHYATVYKPY
-331 SGKKQTL
+331 SGKKQTM

-364 YSLEGAKYGVFLS
+364 YSLEGAKYGVFLT

-409 GDPTTY
+409 GDTTTY

-426 ALSDTVYPVEV
+426 ALDDTVYPVDV

-460 QYDPVQIM
+460 QNDPVNIF
-468 LGKYDG
+468 LSKKDENRAYDSTSNEG
-474 DRTYN
+474 
-479 GEKNV
+479 
-484 AQAGAPTLA
+484 QAGAPSLA
-493 GAEFTVKFYPTLD
+493 FAKFEVKFYPTLD
-506 EDYTS
+506 EDYQS
-511 VEPVRTWVMK
+511 VEPIRTWVVQ
-521 TNAKGFINMN
+521 TNDKGFTSLMVG
-531 RDDIESWKVSGD
+531 DESFDHEGEKYPYKVSGD
-543 DFFHDSQGSIC
+543 DFYRNSEDDITF
-554 YPIGTYTIQE
+554 PLGTYTFQE
-564 TKAPEGYELPTG
+564 IEAPEGYVKDDTIFTRTVTG
-576 SFEIDGV
+576 SVDG
-583 TYDSVVVRQVKGDGS
+583 TAQI
-598 TNPTV
+598 N
-603 STYNMPLIPEPIKK
+603 TYNLPIVDNTPKK
-617 GGIEIEKR
+617 GGISVEKR
-625 DLETNALTP
+625 DLETNELTP
-634 QGGASLDGTQFAI
+634 QGGANLDGTQFVI
-647 VNENN
+647 VNEND

-659 IEYQPG
+659 IERQPG

-679 TNDQTL
+679 TDDQTL
-685 PYGDYSIQEIV
+685 PYGDYSIQEKV
-696 AGKGYNLTDG
+696 PGQGYNLTDG

-713 SENHQMIH
+713 SENHQMVH

-803 NAENGLWFGA
+803 NAENGLWFGT

-879 SDGDKLIVADTE
+879 SDGDKLVIADTE
-891 AVIND
+891 AMIND
-896 HVSYAELA
+896 HVNYAELA

-1014 DTVRYENLVANKEYT
+1014 DTVRYENLVPGKEYT

-1039 DEDGDVEATELL
+1039 DEDGDVQATELL

-1097 RGDVVIAA
+1097 RGDVVIAT

-1140 KGMRVVDTIAY
+1140 KGMRVVDTITY
-1151 KNLVIGKEYT
+1151 KNLVVGKEYT
-1161 ATGKLMEKVIDEN
+1161 ATGKLMEKVVDEN

-1182 TDDHGNTVEAKATF
+1182 TDDHGNTIEATATF

-1201 NGEVEVEFVFDGY
+1201 SGEVGVEFVFDGY

-1265 DQSVIADKDA
+1265 DQNVIADKDA
-1275 KIIDTVR
+1275 KIIDTVK
-1282 YESLIPGKE
+1282 YQSLIPGKE

-1303 GMPLLSGEGADEISD
+1303 GMPLLSGEGAEEITD
-1318 GELATFMHGLATLL
+1318 GELATFVHGLATLL

-1351 SEFIDFVGE
+1351 DEFIDFVGE
-1360 FTDRL
+1360 LTEGL

-1382 NVNADV
+1382 NVNTDV

-1400 NCLTFAQKNFTPNTA
+1400 NCLTFAQKAFTPNTA

-1429 MDGKELVIYE
+1429 MDGKELVVYE

-1482 LPSTDAVVVDTV
+1482 LPSTEAVVVDTV
-1494 DYENLVPGKEYTLK
+1494 AYENLVPGKEYTLK

-1522 DDKPVTSEVK
+1522 DDKVIASEIK
-1532 FTPNNTSGSVDIEF
+1532 FTPNNTSGKVDIEF
-1546 KFDASKLADGA
+1546 KFDASKLSDGA

-1596 GDYAKTGENLLPWIV
+1596 GDYAKTGENLIGWII
-1611 LAIVL
+1611 LALALIA
-1616 LVGAASAFAYGVRK
+1616 GATTLTVYGVRK
-1630 RKANKSKADAEDS
+1630 RNAGKSEASAEDAQS
-1643 QITPNE
+1643 TPNE

>member
-14 ESRFCRALFAAILTI
+14 ESRFCRALFAVVLII
-29 GLCLPSALLS
+29 GLCLPSALLGVRQAEAAS
-39 TKAYARDYDGS
+39 TVYLRNSGASATYGGYSTTKCYVDSKPAYCAQPSKSTPASGNYSATKITPLTSATGFQHDWRAVCACLYYGYGGPGFDASMWPSTWYDGS
-50 NFGEGNGTLVV
+50 AWTADRYFAMTHVIISDYYASDAAAALAGCNSSFKNWVYGNILSYNGNGGYNNN
-61 SKPDHA
+61 A
-67 SLYINGQ
+67 
-74 EVQAGADAPQ
+74 VQNKLGNWGSVPSWFFDLCFQVNTAGGVQ
-84 EFTFAAGS
+84 T
-92 DVTVRVDADNGY
+92 
-104 AVDSCFVEDE
+104 
-114 ENNYISDWTSAC
+114 
-126 GEGILEETYKV
+126 
-137 YGDDLKQYLKTVI
+137 
-150 APEETDPYANLDD
+150 
-163 ALYFEAWKSNDSTQR
+163 
-178 TNAGQKFWVDYKK
+178 
-191 SGGDSVSER
+191 
-200 NWEVAFCYGPPGHKG
+200 
-215 PGAGT
+215 
-220 WYKLSEQPNEWY
+220 
-232 RKALSYVMW
+232 
-241 YGAPYIQNVAGHKL
+241 
-255 TNGEAHDATQLAVWM
+255 M
-270 VSDQPVKYNTS
+270 VS
-281 RVPKAY
+281 
-287 AAAKDLVAKAKA
+287 
-299 YANGG
+299 
-304 NVSPT
+304 
-309 GAKIDDK
+309 
-316 TKYMIDHYATVYKPY
+316 Y
-331 SGKKQTL
+331 SELGW
-338 IIPNIAGYIDLQKE
+338 IGVQKE
-352 SANKEITDGNEC
+352 SANPELTDGNDC
-364 YSLEGAKYGVFLS
+364 YSLEGAEYTIYKTES
-377 KADAEAERNLQMVLT
+377 DANNNKNSVGKLT
-392 TDENGYAVSDA
+392 TNDKGYGASDW
-403 LPVKKN
+403 LEL
-409 GDPTTY
+409 GTY
-415 YVKEMKHPEGY
+415 WIKETKAPEGY
-426 ALSDTVYPVEV
+426 ALDNEPIKVQVNEVAKATKVIVE
-437 KRWKV
+437 
-442 STVNADAEENP
+442 
-453 GVIMEEP
+453 EEP
-460 QYDPVQIM
+460 QADPVSVL

-474 DRTYN
+474 NRTYN
-479 GEKNV
+479 GESNIT
-484 AQAGAPTLA
+484 QAGAPSLE
-493 GAEFTVKFYPTLD
+493 GAEFTFKFYPTLE
-506 EDYTS
+506 EDYES
-511 VEPVRTWVMK
+511 VEPLRTWVLK
-521 TNAKGFINMN
+521 TDSDGFTGLWDEFKI
-531 RDDIESWKVSGD
+531 SGD
-543 DFFHDSQGSIC
+543 NFFYEADGVPTL
-554 YPIGTYTIQE
+554 PIGTLTVQE
-564 TKAPEGYELPTG
+564 TKAPEGYKVDEK
-576 SFEIDGV
+576 V
-583 TYDSVVVRQVKGDGS
+583 HVRQITPEGVLE
-598 TNPTV
+598 TIN
-603 STYNMPLIPEPIKK
+603 TYNMPLIPEIIKK
-617 GGIEIEKR
+617 GGISIEKR

-634 QGGASLDGTQFAI
+634 QGGASLDGTQFVI
-647 VNENN
+647 VNEND

-731 GAFKNAVIRGD
+731 GAFKNQVKRGD
-742 LKFIKVRGMDQK
+742 LKFIKK
-754 LLGGIPFKITSK
+754 LELTENSMSGIPFKITSK

-775 TDENGEVNTSADW
+775 TDENGEVNTEASW
-788 NKHTQNTNGNDGGEY
+788 NKHSYNTNGNDSGDY
-803 NAENGLWFGA
+803 DPANGIWFGINA
-813 GEARD
+813 PVNDEV
-818 DMGALPYDTY
+818 GALPYDDY
-828 TLEELECDNNKG
+828 TIEELPCDKNTG
-840 MVMVT
+840 LTLVT
-845 KEFTINRQNY
+845 RDVKISRDSVTI
-855 VFDMRDIVN
+855 DIREIENHVTETESI
-864 DVEKL
+864 V
-869 PYIGTHATDA
+869 TRATDA
-879 SDGDKLIVADTE
+879 IDSDKLITADAE

-896 HVSYAELA
+896 HVEYSGLK
-904 ANETYTLTATLMD
+904 ANEQYTMTATLMD
-917 KTTGE
+917 KQTGE
-922 AIEGASAQVT
+922 TIPGATAQVT
-932 FETTSDRGS
+932 FTTKAANGF
-941 VEVQIPVNLV
+941 VEMQIPVNLV
-951 DYKGKDI
+951 DYKNHD
-958 VVYEVLSKGGAVV
+958 VVVFEVLSQGGSVV
-971 AEHQEINDSEQT
+971 VEHQEIDDSEQT
-983 LHVIAPVIGTTAT
+983 LHVVAPEIGTTAT

-1014 DTVRYENLVANKEYT
+1014 DTVRYENLVPGKEYT

-1085 PGTQIVVFEKVL
+1085 SGTQLVVFEKVL

-1151 KNLVIGKEYT
+1151 KNLVVGKEYT

-1222 VAFEEVFDKDKSV
+1222 VAFEEVFDKNKSV

-1246 LVEVVNPKIGTSA
+1246 LVEVVTPEIGTSA

-1265 DQSVIADKDA
+1265 DGLVIADKDA
-1275 KIIDTVR
+1275 KIIDTVK
-1282 YESLIPGKE
+1282 YENLIPGKE
-1291 YTVAGIVMDKTT
+1291 YTVGGIVMDKTT
-1303 GMPLLSGEGADEISD
+1303 GMPLLSGEGADEITD

-1400 NCLTFAQKNFTPNTA
+1400 NCLTFAQKTFTPNTA

-1429 MDGKELVIYE
+1429 MDGKELVVYE

-1464 SSSIGTT
+1464 PSSIGTT

-1522 DDKPVTSEVK
+1522 DDKPVTSEIK
-1532 FTPNNTSGSVDIEF
+1532 FTPNNTSGKVDIEF
-1546 KFDASKLADGA
+1546 AFDASKLADGA

-1591 ATPED
+1591 VNPDD

>member
-14 ESRFCRALFAAILTI
+14 ESRFCRAFFAVVLII
-29 GLCLPSALLS
+29 GLCLPSALLGVRQAEAAS
-39 TKAYARDYDGS
+39 TVYLNNSHSSATYGGYSTTKCYVDGKPAYCAQPSKATPSSGTYSTSKITTQPGGGVQHDPSTICKTLYFGYGGPGFDPSMWPSTWYDGTAWTADRYFAVTHIIISDFYS
-50 NFGEGNGTLVV
+50 N
-61 SKPDHA
+61 D
-67 SLYINGQ
+67 
-74 EVQAGADAPQ
+74 AGAAL
-84 EFTFAAGS
+84 AGCNS
-92 DVTVRVDADNGY
+92 SFRNWVYGNILAYDGHGGY
-104 AVDSCFVEDE
+104 VDSALQNKFSWSDIPSWFYDLCFQV
-114 ENNYISDWTSAC
+114 NT
-126 GEGILEETYKV
+126 
-137 YGDDLKQYLKTVI
+137 
-150 APEETDPYANLDD
+150 
-163 ALYFEAWKSNDSTQR
+163 
-178 TNAGQKFWVDYKK
+178 AGGVQ
-191 SGGDSVSER
+191 
-200 NWEVAFCYGPPGHKG
+200 
-215 PGAGT
+215 T
-220 WYKLSEQPNEWY
+220 
-232 RKALSYVMW
+232 
-241 YGAPYIQNVAGHKL
+241 
-255 TNGEAHDATQLAVWM
+255 M
-270 VSDQPVKYNTS
+270 VS
-281 RVPKAY
+281 
-287 AAAKDLVAKAKA
+287 
-299 YANGG
+299 
-304 NVSPT
+304 
-309 GAKIDDK
+309 
-316 TKYMIDHYATVYKPY
+316 Y
-331 SGKKQTL
+331 SELGW
-338 IIPNIAGYIDLQKE
+338 IGVQKE
-352 SANKEITDGNEC
+352 SANPELTDGNDC
-364 YSLEGAKYGVFLS
+364 YSLEGAEYTIYKTES
-377 KADAEAERNLQMVLT
+377 DANNNKNSVGKLT
-392 TDENGYAVSDA
+392 TNDKGYGASDW
-403 LPVKKN
+403 LEL
-409 GDPTTY
+409 GTY
-415 YVKEMKHPEGY
+415 WIKETKAPEGY
-426 ALSDTVYPVEV
+426 ALDEEVHQVQVKDVAKATVLTVEE
-437 KRWKV
+437 KPQ
-442 STVNADAEENP
+442 NDPA
-453 GVIMEEP
+453 VILLE
-460 QYDPVQIM
+460 
-468 LGKYDG
+468 KYDA
-474 DRTYN
+474 DRGYN
-479 GEKNV
+479 NDSNTS
-484 AQAGAPTLA
+484 QAGAPSLE
-493 GAEFTVKFYPTLD
+493 GAEFTIKFYPTLD
-506 EDYTS
+506 SDYES
-511 VEPVRTWVMK
+511 ADPLRTWIVK
-521 TNAKGFINMN
+521 TDADGYCELSAGYLI
-531 RDDIESWKVSGD
+531 SGD
-543 DFFHDSQGSIC
+543 AFYLNSVGDVTL
-554 YPIGTYTIQE
+554 PIGTITIQE
-564 TKAPEGYELPTG
+564 TKAPEGYVLSDEV
-576 SFEIDGV
+576 F
-583 TYDSVVVRQVKGDGS
+583 VRQITSEGDMES
-598 TNPTV
+598 VN
-603 STYNMPLIPEPIKK
+603 TYNLPLVDNTPKK

-647 VNENN
+647 VNEND

-679 TNDQTL
+679 TSDQTL

-706 EKRYFTI
+706 EKRYFSIT
-713 SENHQMIH
+713 EDHQMVH

-731 GAFKNAVIRGD
+731 GAFKNQVKRGD
-742 LKFIKVRGMDQK
+742 LKFIKK
-754 LLGGIPFKITSK
+754 LELTENSMSGIPFKITSK

-775 TDENGEVNTSADW
+775 TDENGEVNTEASW
-788 NKHTQNTNGNDGGEY
+788 NKHSYNTNGNDGGNY
-803 NAENGLWFGA
+803 DPANGIWFGINA
-813 GEARD
+813 PVNDEV
-818 DMGALPYDTY
+818 GALPYDDY
-828 TLEELECDNNKG
+828 TIEELPCDKNTG
-840 MVMVT
+840 LTLVT
-845 KEFTINRQNY
+845 RDVKISRDSVTI
-855 VFDMRDIVN
+855 DIREIENHVTETESI
-864 DVEKL
+864 V
-869 PYIGTHATDA
+869 TRATDA
-879 SDGDKLIVADTE
+879 IDSDKLITADTE

-896 HVSYAELA
+896 HVEYSGLK
-904 ANETYTLTATLMD
+904 ANEQYTMTATLMD
-917 KTTGE
+917 KQTGE
-922 AIEGASAQVT
+922 TIPGATAQVT
-932 FETTSDRGS
+932 FTTKAANGF
-941 VEVQIPVNLV
+941 VEMQIPVNLV
-951 DYKGKDI
+951 DYKSHD
-958 VVYEVLSKGGAVV
+958 VVVFEVLSQGGSVV
-971 AEHQEINDSEQT
+971 VEHQEIDDSEQT
-983 LHVIAPVIGTTAT
+983 LHVVAPEIGTTAT

-1014 DTVRYENLVANKEYT
+1014 DTVRYENLVPGKEYT
-1029 ATGTLMVKTI
+1029 ATGTLMVKSI

-1062 QFTPKSASGSIDV
+1062 QFAPKSASGSIDV

-1085 PGTQIVVFEKVL
+1085 SGTQLVVFEKVL

-1151 KNLVIGKEYT
+1151 ENLVVGKEYT
-1161 ATGKLMEKVIDEN
+1161 ATGKLMEKVVDEN

-1182 TDDHGNTVEAKATF
+1182 TDDHGNTIEAKATF
-1196 TPTTP
+1196 TPTAP

-1214 NLEKGTQI
+1214 NLDKGTQI
-1222 VAFEEVFDKDKSV
+1222 IAFEEVFDKDKSV

-1246 LVEVVNPKIGTSA
+1246 LVEVVTPEIGTSA

-1265 DQSVIADKDA
+1265 DGLVIADRDA
-1275 KIIDTVR
+1275 KIIDTVK
-1282 YESLIPGKE
+1282 YENLIPGKE
-1291 YTVAGIVMDKTT
+1291 YTVGGIVMDKTT
-1303 GMPLLSGEGADEISD
+1303 GMPLLSGEGADQITD
-1318 GELATFMHGLATLL
+1318 GELATFLHGLATLL

-1342 TATGSAGAT
+1342 TATDSAGAT
-1351 SEFIDFVGE
+1351 SEFVDFVGE
-1360 FTDRL
+1360 LTEGL

-1382 NVNADV
+1382 NVNSDV

-1522 DDKPVTSEVK
+1522 DDKPVTSEIK
-1532 FTPNNTSGSVDIEF
+1532 FTPNNTSGKVDIEF
-1546 KFDASKLADGA
+1546 AFDASKLADGA

-1591 ATPED
+1591 VNPDD
-1596 GDYAKTGENLLPWIV
+1596 GDYAKTGEDLLPWIV

>member
-14 ESRFCRALFAAILTI
+14 ESRFCRALFAVVLII
-29 GLCLPSALLS
+29 GLCLPSALLGVRQAEAAS
-39 TKAYARDYDGS
+39 TVYLRNSGASATYGGYSTTKCYVDGKPAYCAQPSKATPSSGTYSTSKITTQPGGGVQHDPSTICKTLYFGYGGPGFDPSMWPSTWYDGTAWTADRYFAVTHIIISDFYS
-50 NFGEGNGTLVV
+50 N
-61 SKPDHA
+61 D
-67 SLYINGQ
+67 
-74 EVQAGADAPQ
+74 
-84 EFTFAAGS
+84 AGS
-92 DVTVRVDADNGY
+92 ALAGCNSSFRNWVYGNILAYDGHGGY
-104 AVDSCFVEDE
+104 VDSALQNKFSWSDIPSWFYDLCFQV
-114 ENNYISDWTSAC
+114 NT
-126 GEGILEETYKV
+126 
-137 YGDDLKQYLKTVI
+137 
-150 APEETDPYANLDD
+150 
-163 ALYFEAWKSNDSTQR
+163 
-178 TNAGQKFWVDYKK
+178 AGGVQ
-191 SGGDSVSER
+191 
-200 NWEVAFCYGPPGHKG
+200 
-215 PGAGT
+215 T
-220 WYKLSEQPNEWY
+220 
-232 RKALSYVMW
+232 
-241 YGAPYIQNVAGHKL
+241 
-255 TNGEAHDATQLAVWM
+255 M
-270 VSDQPVKYNTS
+270 VS
-281 RVPKAY
+281 
-287 AAAKDLVAKAKA
+287 
-299 YANGG
+299 
-304 NVSPT
+304 
-309 GAKIDDK
+309 
-316 TKYMIDHYATVYKPY
+316 Y
-331 SGKKQTL
+331 SELGW
-338 IIPNIAGYIDLQKE
+338 IGVQKE
-352 SANKEITDGNEC
+352 SANPELTDDNDC
-364 YSLEGAKYGVFLS
+364 YSLEGAEYTIYKTES
-377 KADAEAERNLQMVLT
+377 DANNNKNSVGKLT
-392 TDENGYAVSDA
+392 TNDKGYGASDW
-403 LPVKKN
+403 LEL
-409 GDPTTY
+409 GTY
-415 YVKEMKHPEGY
+415 WIKETKAPEGY
-426 ALSDTVYPVEV
+426 ALDDEPIKVQVNEVAKATKVIVE
-437 KRWKV
+437 
-442 STVNADAEENP
+442 
-453 GVIMEEP
+453 EEP
-460 QYDPVQIM
+460 QADPVSVL

-474 DRTYN
+474 NRTYN
-479 GEKNV
+479 GESNIT
-484 AQAGAPTLA
+484 QAGAPSLE
-493 GAEFTVKFYPTLD
+493 GAEFTFKFYPTLE
-506 EDYTS
+506 EDYES
-511 VEPVRTWVMK
+511 VEPLRTWVLK
-521 TNAKGFINMN
+521 TDSDGFTGLWDEFKI
-531 RDDIESWKVSGD
+531 SGD
-543 DFFHDSQGSIC
+543 NFFYEADGVPTL
-554 YPIGTYTIQE
+554 PIGTLTVQE
-564 TKAPEGYELPTG
+564 TKAPEGYKVDEK
-576 SFEIDGV
+576 V
-583 TYDSVVVRQVKGDGS
+583 HVRQITPEGVLE
-598 TNPTV
+598 TIN
-603 STYNMPLIPEPIKK
+603 TYNMPLIPEIIKK
-617 GGIEIEKR
+617 GGISIEKR
-625 DLETNALTP
+625 DFETNGLTP

-647 VNENN
+647 VNEND

-679 TNDQTL
+679 TSDQTL

-706 EKRYFTI
+706 EKRYFSIT
-713 SENHQMIH
+713 EDHQMIH

-731 GAFKNAVIRGD
+731 GAFKNQVKRGD
-742 LKFIKVRGMDQK
+742 LKFIKK
-754 LLGGIPFKITSK
+754 LELTENSMSGIPFKITSK

-775 TDENGEVNTSADW
+775 TDENGEVNTEASW
-788 NKHTQNTNGNDGGEY
+788 NKHSYNTNGND
-803 NAENGLWFGA
+803 NGNYDPANGIWFGINA
-813 GEARD
+813 PVNDEV
-818 DMGALPYDTY
+818 GALPYDDY
-828 TLEELECDNNKG
+828 TIEELPCDKNTG
-840 MVMVT
+840 LTLVT
-845 KEFTINRQNY
+845 RDVKISRDSVTI
-855 VFDMRDIVN
+855 DIREIENHVTETESI
-864 DVEKL
+864 V
-869 PYIGTHATDA
+869 TRATDA
-879 SDGDKLIVADTE
+879 IDSDKLITADTE

-896 HVSYAELA
+896 HVEYSGLK
-904 ANETYTLTATLMD
+904 ANEQYTMTATLMD
-917 KTTGE
+917 KQTGE
-922 AIEGASAQVT
+922 TIPGATAQVT
-932 FETTSDRGS
+932 FTTKAANGF
-941 VEVQIPVNLV
+941 VEMQIPVNLV
-951 DYKGKDI
+951 DYKNHD
-958 VVYEVLSKGGAVV
+958 VVVFEVLSQGGSVV
-971 AEHQEINDSEQT
+971 VEHQEIDDSEQT
-983 LHVIAPVIGTTAT
+983 LHVVAPEIGTTAT

-1014 DTVRYENLVANKEYT
+1014 DTVRYENLVPGKEYT

-1085 PGTQIVVFEKVL
+1085 SGTQLVVFEKVL
-1097 RGDVVIAA
+1097 RGDTVIAA

-1151 KNLVIGKEYT
+1151 ENLVVGKEYT

-1182 TDDHGNTVEAKATF
+1182 TDDHGNTIEAKATF

-1201 NGEVEVEFVFDGY
+1201 NGEVEVEFAFDGY

-1222 VAFEEVFDKDKSV
+1222 VAFEEVFDKNKSV

-1246 LVEVVNPKIGTSA
+1246 LVEVVTPEIGTSA

-1265 DQSVIADKDA
+1265 DGLVIADKDA
-1275 KIIDTVR
+1275 KIIDTVK
-1282 YESLIPGKE
+1282 YENLIPGKE
-1291 YTVAGIVMDKTT
+1291 YTVGGIVMDKTT
-1303 GMPLLSGEGADEISD
+1303 GMPLLSGEGADEITD

-1342 TATGSAGAT
+1342 TATGSTGAT

-1400 NCLTFAQKNFTPNTA
+1400 NCLTFAQKTFTPNTA
-1415 DGSVDMTFPVNTEG
+1415 DGSVDMTFAVNTEG
-1429 MDGKELVIYE
+1429 MDGKELVVYE

-1482 LPSTDAVVVDTV
+1482 LPSTEAVVVDTV

-1580 EGQTVTIGEPP
+1580 EGQSVKIGEPP